1 MHITMK
7 NTVLAS
13 DCYGL
18 LDRAMA
24 AIASRVLQDFSI
36 VTNSDHSLVVDKNK
50 FRIAKEGNP
59 LL

>member
-1 MHITMK
+1 MRITMK
-7 NTVLAS
+7 NTVLTS

-18 LDRAMA
+18 LERAMA
-24 AIASRVLQDFSI
+24 VNASRVLQDFSI

-50 FRIAKEGNP
+50 FRIVKEDNP